1 MAASTLAARA
11 GGKAKNKRALA
22 ALLGDSTP
30 AAQVFL
36 LIVMLGNLAEKSLD
50 FCAMP
55 TATRRATAL

>member
-1 MAASTLAARA
+1 MEVTTLAIRG
-11 GGKAKNKRALA
+11 GGKARNSGTLV
-22 ALLGDSTP
+22 ALLGDSML

-50 FCAMP
+50 FFAMP